1 MSRKLHNQ
9 YGRGAIE
16 VIEEAV
22 HLLRTSPA
30 TLFVSY
36 YLGSLPYVIGFLY
49 FWADMSRSAF
59 AQNRCGV
66 AALGLSALFLWMK
79 GWQAVFAS
87 QLRARISVDAASR
100 WSLSRVVPLAVGQ
113 TMLQPSGLFLLP
125 IALIVAMPF
134 GWAYAFYQNL
144 TALGNGESEDFKS
157 LISRS
162 WQQAQLWPAQN
173 HLVISILFVFG
184 IFVFL
189 NLVSAMVVLPELFRM
204 LTGVE
209 TQFTQS
215 IGNVLN
221 TTFFATAF
229 WLTYLCVDPIAKAVY
244 VLRCFYGESL
254 RSGEDLKAEL
264 KSFPATGGR
273 AKKLALSLV
282 ILSALVFQA
291 RAASNDPR
299 QPLAANTQPRR
310 TSVAAAELDR
320 SIEQV
325 LGRREFTW
333 RLPREKVG
341 ESKAEKGLLEMF
353 VEEVIATIKSW
364 ANTVARW
371 IQWLVDYF
379 RGKRGI
385 DQTGEAMWLGWLMS
399 AKGLVFILLVLLSIV
414 LLALVYRLWRQRQPP
429 VSELTAE
436 AMQSVPDLK
445 NENVAADQ
453 LSEDGWSKLG
463 RQLLERGEFRVALRA
478 FYLASLAHLAEREL
492 ITIARFKSNHE
503 YERELRRRA
512 HTLSGLATV
521 FEQSVTVFERVWYGM
536 HDVNAE
542 LVKDFSAKV
551 ERIKAC

>member
-16 VIEEAV
+16 LIEEAV

-36 YLGSLPYVIGFLY
+36 YLGSLPHVIGFLY

-59 AQNRCGV
+59 AQNRCAV

-100 WSLSRVVPLAVGQ
+100 WSLSRVVRLAVGQ

-144 TALGNGESEDFKS
+144 TALGNAESEDFKS

-189 NLVSAMVVLPELFRM
+189 NVVSAMVVLPELFRM

-229 WLTYLCVDPIAKAVY
+229 WLTYLCVDPIAKGVY

-273 AKKLALSLV
+273 LKKLALSLV
-282 ILSALVFQA
+282 ILSALVLQA

-310 TSVAAAELDR
+310 TSVAVAELDR

-325 LGRREFTW
+325 LARREFSW
-333 RLPREKVG
+333 RLPREKAG
-341 ESKAEKGLLEMF
+341 ESKAEKSLLAMF

-364 ANTVARW
+364 ANTVGRW

-385 DQTGEAMWLGWLMS
+385 DQTGEAMWLSWLMS
-399 AKGLVFILLVLLSIV
+399 AKGLIFMLLVLLSIV
-414 LLALVYRLWRQRQPP
+414 LVALVYRLWRQRQPP

-436 AMQSVPDLK
+436 AIQSVPDLK

-453 LSEDGWSKLG
+453 LSEDGWSNLG

-512 HTLSGLATV
+512 HLLSDLATV